1 MSVSQSRAVP
11 DPSLTRPP
19 TEEAILAGCHR
30 DYSGLQLFKECLLWI
45 STVEVFTREEQTDPA
60 TVFPCALQ
68 KCSKLFT
75 VLLFRIAALSGC
87 CFTLPCICVDANE
100 LQQLQSPRDSGVIAG
115 SHGGN
120 CGQGV
125 PQGMQEHPNTLASKQ
140 HDDGDEPGFGSALAC
155 PLCKR
160 SLSLNQCY
168 ASGLYTNGFI
178 FHP

>member
-1 MSVSQSRAVP
+1 MCFLVLYRSALNCLQSC
-11 DPSLTRPP
+11 LT
-19 TEEAILAGCHR
+19 
-30 DYSGLQLFKECLLWI
+30 
-45 STVEVFTREEQTDPA
+45 
-60 TVFPCALQ
+60 
-68 KCSKLFT
+68 
-75 VLLFRIAALSGC
+75 LFRIAALSGC

-100 LQQLQSPRDSGVIAG
+100 LQQLWSPRDSGVVAG

-140 HDDGDEPGFGSALAC
+140 RDDGDEPGFGSALAC

-178 FHP
+178 FHPWQSLRCWSSGYSHPESFHSCSLGCGRTSS